1 MEVQVEVSHAKSD
14 RRAGIVATIVIHAVI
29 VLLLIGAVL
38 PASDVPME
46 ELGGQGM
53 EVGLGGVEGE
63 GASGAPGGGEPQPS
77 EAVPA
82 ESAPNDN
89 TDPSDQ
95 EDMISN
101 TAEDPIKVTPKTNP
115 TKPKITTKKPTTTNP
130 VKTTTPV
137 DPNKKKLDDIWGSGG
152 GDEGGGGTGTEGG
165 GPGAGK
171 TGLGAGKTGTG
182 KDASNGRGTAK
193 PQRILTQLRKEDHNC
208 GGSSLQHVKIEID
221 KGGKIK
227 KATGN
232 AAGTVNPG
240 DCFKRRAEQYVISNY
255 VYAPCSDCN
264 AVRYDEA
271 VLKLESTDQ

>member
-14 RRAGIVATIVIHAVI
+14 RRTGIIATIVIHAVI
-29 VLLLIGAVL
+29 ILLLIWAVL

-46 ELGGQGM
+46 ELGQGM
-53 EVGLGGVEGE
+53 EIGLGEGTEGE

-77 EAVPA
+77 EMVPV
-82 ESAPNDN
+82 ESTPNDN

-115 TKPKITTKKPTTTNP
+115 TKPKTTTKKPTTTP
-130 VKTTTPV
+130 VKTTPVKV

-152 GDEGGGGTGTEGG
+152 GDDAGGGTGTEGG

-171 TGLGAGKTGTG
+171 TGPGKGAKGTG
-182 KDASNGRGTAK
+182 NDASNGRGTAK

-221 KGGKIK
+221 KSGKIK

-240 DCFKRRAEQYVISNY
+240 DCFKRRAEQYVLTNY
-255 VYAPCSDCN
+255 LYAPCSDCN
-264 AVRYDEA
+264 AIRYDEA